1 MAVILYPGVMA
12 GRFQHFS
19 RVGEILDSRFDWGVA
34 PHTTRKGLGLL
45 GHVWICSVC
54 CKKLGAPTQKFGR
67 RASERLHLIRTS
79 ALPKGTNPSKRDE
92 KKLQRRSDWPQHRRA
107 PTALSLAWP
116 PHQTRSFFTS
126 LLLETPS
133 HSIPLPPLRKNHHKQ
148 QTCRHRASSASAR
161 RRRPPPSPTARFVPR
176 PPSPDALACRPDRS
190 LPSRGPEVLKF
201 SQHTI
206 LWMVSIRKRWTM
218 H

>member
-1 MAVILYPGVMA
+1 MILYPGVMA

-45 GHVWICSVC
+45 GHVWIFSVC
-54 CKKLGAPTQKFGR
+54 CKVGST

-92 KKLQRRSDWPQHRRA
+92 KNYKRRIDWPPSTAA

-116 PHQTRSFFTS
+116 PHQTRSFFHL

-133 HSIPLPPLRKNHHKQ
+133 HSIPLPPLRKTITNRKHVDTERPVLRQEEDGH
-148 QTCRHRASSASAR
+148 
-161 RRRPPPSPTARFVPR
+161 RRRPLQGSCRR
-176 PPSPDALACRPDRS
+176 PSPDALACRPDRS

-201 SQHTI
+201 SQYTI
-206 LWMVSIRKRWTM
+206 TM
-218 H
+218 DGFD